1 MTDFMYMRYTKFIL
15 PMIVALLTAVS
26 CNDPYNDQ
34 LREPE
39 LVDGD
44 PSDKTAL
51 DHWLFDTFTG
61 PYNIE
66 VKYKWDASES
76 DIYKTL
82 VPPRENKVQEVMD
95 VVDQVWIEPFVD
107 IAGANF
113 IKKLCPKQFVLVGS
127 ARYNFDGTITLGTAE
142 GGRKVVL
149 YVIND
154 FVKTD
159 AFEVK
164 QMMHTIEHEFTHIL
178 NQNVSFQPEFKV
190 VTPGAYT
197 AAWNTVPLADAR
209 AAGFITSY
217 AMASPDED
225 FAEMTSMMLI
235 EGRDAY
241 ENILSC
247 ETTAA
252 SYEALRRK
260 EKLVVEYFQK
270 AFKIDFYELQTK
282 VQAAITAI
290 APDNGNPGG
299 EQPPALLDV
308 WGYGKQYGTFTV
320 DLMTMIESAEITNRY
335 AVDNDILHRY
345 NLALDYNFRL
355 TFLEANQIMLTLYYY
370 TTDSEVREY
379 KTANFVYELHED
391 PVDDAI
397 GEYSLGQPAMD
408 DAARELVEK
417 YGAVWIPGYFVGPC
431 FFDWAT
437 TCSGYRYAAL
447 YPVYAPNSYCL
458 GVLKP

>member
-1 MTDFMYMRYTKFIL
+1 MRYIKIVFTA
-15 PMIVALLTAVS
+15 IVALLTVVS
-26 CNDPYNDQ
+26 CNDPYNDK

-39 LVDGD
+39 LIDGGGAG
-44 PSDKTAL
+44 KTDL
-51 DHWLFDTFTG
+51 DNWLLDNFTA

-82 VPPRENKVQEVMD
+82 VPPRENKVQEVME
-95 VVDQVWIEPFVD
+95 VVDKVWIEPFVD

-159 AFEVK
+159 AYEVK

-241 ENILSC
+241 EDILSC

-260 EKLVVEYFQK
+260 EKLVVEYFKK
-270 AFKIDFYELQTK
+270 AFQIDFYALQTK
-282 VQAAITAI
+282 VQEAITAI
-290 APDNGNPGG
+290 APGNGNGG
-299 EQPPALLDV
+299 GQQPPPLLDI
-308 WGYGKQYGTFTV
+308 WGYGKQYQTFSI
-320 DLMTMIESAEITNRY
+320 DLMTMIESAEVTTRFAI
-335 AVDNDILHRY
+335 DNEALHRY
-345 NLALDYNFRL
+345 KMALDYNYRL
-355 TFLEANQIMLTLYYY
+355 TFIDTKLLMLTLYYY
-370 TTDSEVREY
+370 NTEGEVRDY
-379 KTANFVYELHED
+379 KAATFIYEVTKDPIDEAEGEFGLGNPILDANAE
-391 PVDDAI
+391 A
-397 GEYSLGQPAMD
+397 
-408 DAARELVEK
+408 LVNT
-417 YGAVWIPGYFVGPC
+417 YGVVWTPGYFVGPF

-437 TCSGYRYAAL
+437 TCAGVRYPAL
-447 YPVYAPNSYCL
+447 YPVYAPDAFCL
-458 GVLKP
+458 GVLQP

>member
-1 MTDFMYMRYTKFIL
+1 MRYTKIIL
-15 PMIVALLTAVS
+15 TAIVALLTAVS

-44 PSDKTAL
+44 PADKTEL
-51 DHWLFDTFTG
+51 DHWLFDNFTG

-82 VPPRENKVQEVMD
+82 VPSREAKVQEVME
-95 VVDQVWIEPFVD
+95 VVDKVWIDPFVD

-127 ARYNFDGTITLGTAE
+127 ARYNFDGSITLGTAE

-159 AFEVK
+159 AFEVR

-178 NQNVSFQPEFKV
+178 NQNVSFQPEFKE

-197 AAWNTVPLADAR
+197 AAWTTIPLADAR

-235 EGRDAY
+235 EGRAAY
-241 ENILSC
+241 EDILSC

-282 VQAAITAI
+282 VQEAIAAI
-290 APDNGNPGG
+290 APDNGNGGG
-299 EQPPALLDV
+299 EQPPPLLDV
-308 WGYGKQYGTFTV
+308 WGYGKQYQTFSI
-320 DLMTMIESAEITNRY
+320 DLMTMIESAEVTSRY
-335 AVDNDILHRY
+335 AADNNTLHAY
-345 NLALDYNFRL
+345 DMALDYNYRL
-355 TFLEANQIMLTLYYY
+355 TFFEANRVMLTLYYY
-370 TTDSEVREY
+370 NTNTEVREY
-379 KTANFVYELHED
+379 KAANFVYELVED
-391 PVDDAI
+391 PVDDAE
-397 GEYSLGQPAMD
+397 GEYGLGNPSMD
-408 DAARELVEK
+408 DNAKELVNK
-417 YGAVWIPGYFVGPC
+417 YGVVWTPGYFVGPF
-431 FFDWAT
+431 FFDWAE
-437 TCSGYRYAAL
+437 TCAGYRYAAL
-447 YPVYAPNSYCL
+447 YPVYAPNAYCL

>member
-1 MTDFMYMRYTKFIL
+1 MRYTKIIFTL
-15 PMIVALLTAVS
+15 IVALFTAAS

-44 PSDKTAL
+44 PSDKTEL
-51 DHWLFDTFTG
+51 DNWLLDKFTG

-82 VPPRENKVQEVMD
+82 VPPRESKVQEVME
-95 VVDQVWIEPFVD
+95 VVDKVWIEPYVD

-149 YVIND
+149 YVLND

-159 AFEVK
+159 AYEVK
-164 QMMHTIEHEFTHIL
+164 QMMHTIEHEFVHIL
-178 NQNVSFQPEFKV
+178 NQNVSFQPEFKE

-241 ENILSC
+241 EDILSC

-270 AFKIDFYELQTK
+270 AFKIDFYELQKK
-282 VQAAITAI
+282 VQAAITAV
-290 APDNGNPGG
+290 APGNGNGGG

-308 WGYGKQYGTFTV
+308 WGYGKQYQTFSI
-320 DLMTMIESAEITNRY
+320 DLMTMIESSEVTSRFA
-335 AVDNDILHRY
+335 ADNNTLHRY
-345 NLALDYNFRL
+345 KMALDYNYRL
-355 TFLEANQIMLTLYYY
+355 TFIDANRIMLTLYYY
-370 TTDSEVREY
+370 NTDTEVREY
-379 KTANFVYELHED
+379 KPANFVYELVED
-391 PVDDAI
+391 PVDDAE
-397 GEYSLGQPAMD
+397 GEFGLGTPTMD
-408 DAARELVEK
+408 DNAKELVNK
-417 YGAVWIPGYFVGPC
+417 YGVVYTPGYFIGPF

-437 TCSGYRYAAL
+437 TCAGYRYAAL
-447 YPVYAPNSYCL
+447 YPVYAPNAYCL
-458 GVLKP
+458 GVLQP